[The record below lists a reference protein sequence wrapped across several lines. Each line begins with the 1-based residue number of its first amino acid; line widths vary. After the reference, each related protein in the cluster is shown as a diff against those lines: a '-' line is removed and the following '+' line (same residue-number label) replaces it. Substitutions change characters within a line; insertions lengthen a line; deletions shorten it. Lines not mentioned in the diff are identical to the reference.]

1 MARHARDRDA
11 IPERL
16 ARYVASEWAGGP
28 SEWGAACRAW
38 LQDPANAGRVL
49 PHSADILEVRQET
62 VRLLRQEQWRAGR
75 DPDDHGR
82 PGATDR
88 GRRHDGDTGQEE
100 VNDHA
105 Q

>member
-16 ARYVASEWAGGP
+16 ARYVASEWAAGP
-28 SEWGAACRAW
+28 TAWGAACRAG

-62 VRLLRQEQWRAGR
+62 VRLLRQEQWRAAREDEHGPWR
-75 DPDDHGR
+75 D
-82 PGATDR
+82 
-88 GRRHDGDTGQEE
+88 
-100 VNDHA
+100 
-105 Q
+105 